1 MAVTSVRFHFT
12 PSLAEPSRYGPSRT
26 NDHALSS
33 QTPPQ
38 SLCSATARTILL
50 PGNSRYA
57 AAHSAGRERAL
68 GLRSGDRPQRLCTV
82 AQLALDAR
90 KDLGIPVGSIQFN
103 CDRSEHPWIS

>member
-1 MAVTSVRFHFT
+1 MAVTSGRFHFT

-50 PGNSRYA
+50 PGQLPVRRRA
-57 AAHSAGRERAL
+57 ERAL

-90 KDLGIPVGSIQFN
+90 KDLGIPVGSMPVQL
-103 CDRSEHPWIS
+103 